1 MTIPGLSTTLVQMP
15 LADAGYAPRVADQYR
30 KLLREAH
37 RALDDGN
44 VPRDGRRE
52 WIVPGRIEVLGKHVD
67 YAGGRSLLC
76 TAERGIAIVA
86 RPHADR
92 TFVIRD
98 AHRREAVSLPLDGT
112 PQGSLPWAVYPRTV
126 IRRLKHN
133 FGGQLSGCAVA
144 LSSNLPSAA
153 GVSSSSALTVG
164 LTLVLASL
172 SKLTDDPAWQT
183 SITDR
188 LSLAGY
194 VGALENGADFG
205 ALVGEKGVGTMG
217 GAQDQTAILC
227 CTPSQLD
234 VFGWAPVRHERS
246 VPWPDAYVFVV
257 AVSGVVASKSGA
269 ARDRYNRVART
280 AHRIVDAWNRY
291 STDAGTGTARTLHE
305 TFVQAGADAPD
316 VALPSA
322 LVQAVRAHADL
333 EFPAETLEARLRQ
346 FQTESYRI
354 VPEAAQALAAMN
366 LPRFGELVAQ
376 SQLGA
381 EQALGNQVSAT
392 SSLVATAHALGAVA
406 ASAFGAG
413 FGGSVWAMVPRD
425 EADEFSARW
434 RERYLRSYTGSTART
449 HFFTTSP
456 SAPAF
461 EVTTVER

>member
-1 MTIPGLSTTLVQMP
+1 MP
-15 LADAGYAPRVADQYR
+15 LSDAGFSTRVADQYR

-44 VPRDGRRE
+44 VPRDDRRS

-67 YAGGRSLLC
+67 YRSLLC
-76 TAERGIAIVA
+76 TVERGIAIVA

-92 TFVIRD
+92 AFVIRD
-98 AHRREAVSLPLDGT
+98 AHRREAVSLPLDSM

-126 IRRLKHN
+126 VRRLKHN
-133 FGGQLSGCAVA
+133 FGAHVGGCAVA
-144 LSSNLPSAA
+144 LSSNLPSAS

-172 SKLTDDPAWQT
+172 SALDADPVWQAN
-183 SITDR
+183 ITDR

-194 VGALENGADFG
+194 IGALENGADFG
-205 ALVGEKGVGTMG
+205 ALAGEKGVGTMG

-246 VPWPDAYVFVV
+246 VPWPDDYVFIV
-257 AVSGVVASKSGA
+257 AVSGVVAAKSGA

-280 AHRIVDAWNRY
+280 AHRIVDAWNRQ
-291 STDAGTGTARTLHE
+291 STVSARTLHD
-305 TFVQAGADAPD
+305 TFVQAGGASADAG
-316 VALPSA
+316 LPAA
-322 LVQAVRAHADL
+322 LVQAVREHADV
-333 EFPAETLEARLRQ
+333 EFPASILEARLRQ
-346 FQTESYRI
+346 FQDEAYRI
-354 VPEAAQALAAMN
+354 VPEAAAALATMD
-366 LPRFGELVAQ
+366 LTRFGELVAQ

-381 EQALGNQVSAT
+381 EDALGNQVAAT
-392 SSLVATAHALGAVA
+392 SSLVATAHTLGAVA

-413 FGGSVWAMVPRD
+413 FGGSVWAMVPRSD
-425 EADEFSARW
+425 ADAFSARW
-434 RERYLRSYTGSTART
+434 RERYMRSYTGSTART
-449 HFFTTSP
+449 HFFVTGP

-461 EVTTVER
+461 EVTELER

>member
-1 MTIPGLSTTLVQMP
+1 MTIPALTTTLVQMP
-15 LADAGYAPRVADQYR
+15 LLDAGYSPRVADQYR

-44 VPRDGRRE
+44 VPRDGRRS
-52 WIVPGRIEVLGKHVD
+52 WIAPGRIEVLGKHVD

-76 TAERGIAIVA
+76 TVERGIAIVA
-86 RPHADR
+86 RPHDER
-92 TFVIRD
+92 TLVIRD
-98 AHRREAVSLPLDGT
+98 AHRREAVSLPFDT
-112 PQGSLPWAVYPRTV
+112 MPQGSLPWAVYPRTV

-133 FGGQLSGCAVA
+133 FGAHLRGCAVA

-172 SKLTDDPAWQT
+172 SELYDDPAWQA

-194 VGALENGADFG
+194 IGALENGADFG
-205 ALVGEKGVGTMG
+205 ALAGEKGVGTMG

-227 CTPSQLD
+227 GTPSQLD
-234 VFGWAPVRHERS
+234 VFSWAPVRHERP
-246 VPWPDAYVFVV
+246 VPWPEDYVFVV
-257 AVSGVVASKSGA
+257 AVSGVVAAKSGA

-291 STDAGTGTARTLHE
+291 SAGSARTVHE

-316 VALPSA
+316 VGLPTS
-322 LVQAVRAHADL
+322 LVQSVRAHADD
-333 EFPAETLEARLRQ
+333 EFPAEILEARLRQ
-346 FQTESYRI
+346 FQDESYRI
-354 VPEAAQALAAMN
+354 VPEAAQSLATMN
-366 LPRFGELVAQ
+366 LSRFGELVSQ

-392 SSLVATAHALGAVA
+392 SSLVATAIALGAVA

-425 EADEFSARW
+425 DADSFSARW
-434 RERYLRSYTGSTART
+434 RERYMRSYTGSTART
-449 HFFTTSP
+449 QFFVTSP

-461 EVTTVER
+461 EVTEMER

>member
-1 MTIPGLSTTLVQMP
+1 
-15 LADAGYAPRVADQYR
+15 
-30 KLLREAH
+30 
-37 RALDDGN
+37 
-44 VPRDGRRE
+44 
-52 WIVPGRIEVLGKHVD
+52 
-67 YAGGRSLLC
+67 
-76 TAERGIAIVA
+76 
-86 RPHADR
+86 
-92 TFVIRD
+92 
-98 AHRREAVSLPLDGT
+98 
-112 PQGSLPWAVYPRTV
+112 VYPRTV

-133 FGGQLSGCAVA
+133 FGAHVGGCAVA

-164 LTLVLASL
+164 LTLVLAAL
-172 SKLTDDPAWQT
+172 SELPDDPAWQA

-194 VGALENGADFG
+194 IGALENGADFG
-205 ALVGEKGVGTMG
+205 LLAGEKGVGTMG

-291 STDAGTGTARTLHE
+291 STGSARTLHE
-305 TFVQAGADAPD
+305 TFVEAGADAPD

-322 LVQAVRAHADL
+322 LVQAVRAHADP

-346 FQTESYRI
+346 FQDESYRI
-354 VPEAAQALAAMN
+354 VPEAAEALATMH
-366 LPRFGELVAQ
+366 LSRFGELVAM
-376 SQLGA
+376 SQRGA
-381 EQALGNQVSAT
+381 EEALGNQVSAT
-392 SSLVATAHALGAVA
+392 SSLVATAHGLGAVA

-413 FGGSVWAMVPRD
+413 FGGSVWAMVLRED
-425 EADEFSARW
+425 ADAFAARW

-449 HFFTTSP
+449 HFFVTSP

-461 EVTTVER
+461 EVTELER